1 MQPTLV
7 CTGLELSP
15 TTLTPKLGNTRETL
29 ACNDLNIE
37 QDALVLGLGGQNG
50 WQLSSV
56 ELEQSILEGYKHSQ
70 ARGGAYPAGL
80 GGQVQQ
86 GGQMGTWGQA

>member
-1 MQPTLV
+1 MYIAQNKPHRID
-7 CTGLELSP
+7 
-15 TTLTPKLGNTRETL
+15 PKLGNTRDTTP
-29 ACNDLNIE
+29 CNDLNIE
-37 QDALVLGLGGQNG
+37 QDALVLGLRGQNC

-56 ELEQSILEGYKHSQ
+56 ELEQSIVKGYKHSQ

-80 GGQVQQ
+80 GAQVQQ